1 MKILRMT
8 HKKKCLCASESK
20 STPEVVQNVALDLL
34 PSLLKNPPA
43 FHKPPATNPPLLP
56 RPLHSHFLPMTARFI
71 SPHSCSGL
79 AAQGRHCPP
88 PTDPI
93 SRSSRHTFCSD
104 SALFQTPSGSLP
116 LQEFT
121 GQRSPARTRGRMG
134 AGPARWHLTWFLIL
148 IPQRELKG
156 FLAKWFSSLT
166 VGGKH
171 LGRESINE
179 LMWQQPLFL
188 FLFL

>member
-8 HKKKCLCASESK
+8 HKKKCLCASESE

-88 PTDPI
+88 PQIPSLAPPGI
-93 SRSSRHTFCSD
+93 P
-104 SALFQTPSGSLP
+104 SAPTALYFKHRVGVFPCRNSQVSVH
-116 LQEFT
+116 
-121 GQRSPARTRGRMG
+121 RRGRG
-134 AGPARWHLTWFLIL
+134 VGWGPGRRGGISL
-148 IPQRELKG
+148 G
-156 FLAKWFSSLT
+156 F
-166 VGGKH
+166 
-171 LGRESINE
+171 
-179 LMWQQPLFL
+179 
-188 FLFL
+188 